1 VDSRGFALYNPPA
14 FWPGSAWGA
23 TSSFCEGVAGTEAGQ
38 RSRPATGQK
47 VTGTIQ
53 PNARRLAFSCVLGQA
68 AVSAAAGLIAWSAAG
83 SQAALSAL
91 LGGGISTAGSL
102 AMALVAFRRG
112 TGVSALQM
120 LTALLV
126 GEAAKFLVIVVLF
139 VVVLMLMKVSP
150 VPMFIT
156 YVATFFV
163 YWAAFAGQ
171 RGQGG
176 ERASA
181 PTGRE
186 RQ

>member
-1 VDSRGFALYNPPA
+1 MT
-14 FWPGSAWGA
+14 A
-23 TSSFCEGVAGTEAGQ
+23 TT
-38 RSRPATGQK
+38 
-47 VTGTIQ
+47 Q

-68 AVSAAAGLIAWSAAG
+68 AVSVVAGVLAWTIAG
-83 SQAALSAL
+83 PEAALSAL

-112 TGVSALQM
+112 SGASALQM

-150 VPMFIT
+150 VPMLIT

-171 RGQGG
+171 RGG
-176 ERASA
+176 RANALS
-181 PTGRE
+181 GRE
-186 RQ
+186 RH